1 MYRWSPRFTW
11 RAIHGGAPPPCQ
23 KPSSLPETAGA
34 IRQGSSS
41 QCETGLAYR
50 LEIPSHA
57 HGRSS
62 TQVGASGQHTRSKQ
76 CCACVPQSIAMHR
89 AQPYHSTDSN
99 TIDGVDCT
107 TFAPFPSMPGTPGFA
122 WQPLSSLFL
131 GFLLPFDKSPF
142 NAMQVANCASSC
154 TTSRRL
160 NARSHRHLFID
171 LSHRFPART
180 PNHTCRF
187 FAGSRVCSRPMHW
200 YADHSANASSQV
212 RESAPLPI
220 LLEPSSSCRVMPL
233 SPGCKVVMV
242 KRPPEVPFHGLRNGW
257 SDSQSRYPLC
267 ASEQHQQSAKRNWLS
282 EPIPG

>member
-160 NARSHRHLFID
+160 NARSHRHL
-171 LSHRFPART
+171 
-180 PNHTCRF
+180 
-187 FAGSRVCSRPMHW
+187 
-200 YADHSANASSQV
+200 QV
-212 RESAPLPI
+212 F
-220 LLEPSSSCRVMPL
+220 CRVKSLQPADAL
-233 SPGCKVVMV
+233 VRRPFGKCFKPGPRKCAVADIARAVFIMS
-242 KRPPEVPFHGLRNGW
+242 
-257 SDSQSRYPLC
+257 SDALIARL
-267 ASEQHQQSAKRNWLS
+267 
-282 EPIPG
+282 